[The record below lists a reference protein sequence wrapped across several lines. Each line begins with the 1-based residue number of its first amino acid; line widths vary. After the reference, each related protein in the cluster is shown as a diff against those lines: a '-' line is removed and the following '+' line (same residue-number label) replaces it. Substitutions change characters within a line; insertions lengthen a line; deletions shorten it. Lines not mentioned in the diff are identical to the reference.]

1 MIPLLITLQMAFGDE
16 ATSNLTPNL
25 TKVVTTRELAP
36 HEVLYNEAAT
46 SMNNGDPKA
55 CMKTLA
61 KVDQQHLHSEQ
72 FLSLGYICAIAASH
86 LDAADMLRKELG
98 LEYMP
103 PSSLDIHHAWMLR
116 RQDKSKEA
124 LDVLTPEGW
133 NSTKPKSWALR
144 CKQYCMQIC
153 ISGQKRFAGSPYVEQ
168 NAQLYIAQQLNGH
181 ISKSKSLYDRVCPN
195 VQNAQMGCGS
205 IIDIQTHRNNLTLPT
220 DTFYNLIGFVTRR
233 IVGIQ

>member
-1 MIPLLITLQMAFGDE
+1 MTALLLVLQIALGDE
-16 ATSNLTPNL
+16 AASNLR
-25 TKVVTTRELAP
+25 KVVTTRELAN
-36 HEVLYNEAAT
+36 HEILYNEAAT
-46 SMNNGDPKA
+46 SMNDGDPKA

-116 RQDKSKEA
+116 RQGKSNEA
-124 LDVLTPEGW
+124 LEVLTPEGW
-133 NSTKPKSWALR
+133 NSEKHKELGTT
-144 CKQYCMQIC
+144 MQAVLHADLH
-153 ISGQKRFAGSPYVEQ
+153 QWTEAWLLAGSPYVEQ
-168 NAQLYIAQQLNGH
+168 NAQLYIAQQLRLNGH

-195 VQNAQMGCGS
+195 VQNAQQMGCAS
-205 IIDIQTHRNNLTLPT
+205 IIKIPDAPK
-220 DTFYNLIGFVTRR
+220 
-233 IVGIQ
+233 